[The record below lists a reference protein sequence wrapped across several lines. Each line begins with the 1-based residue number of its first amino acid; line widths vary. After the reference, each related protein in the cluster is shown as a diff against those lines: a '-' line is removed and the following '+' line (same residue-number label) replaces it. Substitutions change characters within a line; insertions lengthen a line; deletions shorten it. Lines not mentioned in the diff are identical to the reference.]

1 VAVVCHDRARGVA
14 QASEL
19 TVQCPCCRAELV
31 VDVNLKRVISHKEAR
46 TGPVI
51 EIDDAHRLLAEE
63 AAARER
69 LFEQSFNAEKNRG
82 DDLDRR
88 FREALEQARKEP
100 ITRPER
106 AFDLD

>member
-1 VAVVCHDRARGVA
+1 MNRL
-14 QASEL
+14 ASEL

-31 VDVNLKRVISHKEAR
+31 VDVNLKRVVSHKEAR
-46 TGPVI
+46 TGPVR
-51 EIDDAHRLLAEE
+51 ELDDAQRLLAEE

-69 LFEQSFNAEKNRG
+69 AFEASFQAEKNRES
-82 DDLDRR
+82 DLDRR
-88 FREALEQARKEP
+88 FREALEQAQKEP

>member
-1 VAVVCHDRARGVA
+1 
-14 QASEL
+14 
-19 TVQCPCCRAELV
+19 V
-31 VDVNLKRVISHKEAR
+31 VDVNLKRVVSHKEAR
-46 TGPVI
+46 TGPVR

-69 LFEQSFNAEKNRG
+69 LFEQSVQAEKNRG

-88 FREALEQARKEP
+88 FREALEQAKKEP
-100 ITRPER
+100 ISRPER

>member
-1 VAVVCHDRARGVA
+1 MSRL
-14 QASEL
+14 ASEL

-31 VDVNLKRVISHKEAR
+31 VDVNLKRVVSHKEAR
-46 TGPVI
+46 TGPVR
-51 EIDDAHRLLAEE
+51 ELDDAQRLLAEE

-69 LFEQSFNAEKNRG
+69 AFELSFQAEKSRG

-88 FREALEQARKEP
+88 FREALEQAKKEP
-100 ITRPER
+100 ISRPER

>member
-1 VAVVCHDRARGVA
+1 MKVQARRGRDVAASTASRARVA
-14 QASEL
+14 HQHA
-19 TVQCPCCRAELV
+19 
-31 VDVNLKRVISHKEAR
+31 RVAN
-46 TGPVI
+46 GQQGAGL
-51 EIDDAHRLLAEE
+51 AHRLLAEE

-69 LFEQSFNAEKNRG
+69 AFEASFQAERNRG

-88 FREALEQARKEP
+88 FREALEQAKKEP

>member
-1 VAVVCHDRARGVA
+1 MSRL
-14 QASEL
+14 ASEL

-31 VDVNLKRVISHKEAR
+31 VDVNLERVVSHKEAR
-46 TGPVI
+46 SAP
-51 EIDDAHRLLAEE
+51 DRDLDNAQRLLAEE

-69 LFEQSFNAEKNRG
+69 IFEQSFQAEKHRG
-82 DDLDRR
+82 DNLDRR
-88 FREALEQARKEP
+88 FREALEQAQKEP

>member
-1 VAVVCHDRARGVA
+1 MSRL
-14 QASEL
+14 ASEL

-31 VDVNLKRVISHKEAR
+31 VDVNLKRVVSHKEAR
-46 TGPVI
+46 TGPVR
-51 EIDDAHRLLAEE
+51 ELDNAQRLLAEE

-69 LFEQSFNAEKNRG
+69 AFELSFQAEQRRG

-88 FREALEQARKEP
+88 FREALEQAKKEP
-100 ITRPER
+100 ISRPER

>member
-1 VAVVCHDRARGVA
+1 VV
-14 QASEL
+14 
-19 TVQCPCCRAELV
+19 
-31 VDVNLKRVISHKEAR
+31 SHKEAR
-46 TGPVI
+46 TGPLR
-51 EIDDAHRLLAEE
+51 EIDDAQRLLAEE

-69 LFEQSFNAEKNRG
+69 LFEQSFQAEKHRG

-88 FREALEQARKEP
+88 FKEALEQAKKEP

>member
-1 VAVVCHDRARGVA
+1 MSRL
-14 QASEL
+14 ASEL

-31 VDVNLKRVISHKEAR
+31 VDVNLKRVVSHQEPR
-46 TGPVI
+46 TGPVR

-69 LFEQSFNAEKNRG
+69 AFEQSFQAERNRG

-88 FREALEQARKEP
+88 FREALEQAKKEP

>member
-1 VAVVCHDRARGVA
+1 MSRL
-14 QASEL
+14 ASEL
-19 TVQCPCCRAELV
+19 SVQCPCCRAELV
-31 VDVNLKRVISHKEAR
+31 VDVNLKRVVSHKEAR
-46 TGPVI
+46 TGPVRD
-51 EIDDAHRLLAEE
+51 IDDAHRLLAEE

-69 LFEQSFNAEKNRG
+69 LFEQSFQAERNRP

-88 FREALEQARKEP
+88 FREALEQANKEP

>member
-1 VAVVCHDRARGVA
+1 MSRL
-14 QASEL
+14 ASEL

-31 VDVNLKRVISHKEAR
+31 VDVNLKRVVSHKEAR
-46 TGPVI
+46 TGPVR
-51 EIDDAHRLLAEE
+51 ELDDAQRLLAEE

-69 LFEQSFNAEKNRG
+69 AFELSFQAEQNRG

-88 FREALEQARKEP
+88 FREALEQAKKEP
-100 ITRPER
+100 ISRPER

>member
-1 VAVVCHDRARGVA
+1 MSRL
-14 QASEL
+14 ASEL

-31 VDVNLKRVISHKEAR
+31 VDVNLKRVVSHKEAR
-46 TGPVI
+46 TGPVR
-51 EIDDAHRLLAEE
+51 ELDDAQRLLAEE

-69 LFEQSFNAEKNRG
+69 AFELSFKAEQSRG

-88 FREALEQARKEP
+88 FREALEQAKKEP
-100 ITRPER
+100 ISRPER

>member
-1 VAVVCHDRARGVA
+1 MSRL
-14 QASEL
+14 ASEL

-31 VDVNLKRVISHKEAR
+31 VDVNLKRVVSHKEAR
-46 TGPVI
+46 TGPVR

-69 LFEQSFNAEKNRG
+69 IFEQSMQAEKNRG

-88 FREALEQARKEP
+88 FREALEQAKKEP
-100 ITRPER
+100 ISRPER

>member
-1 VAVVCHDRARGVA
+1 MSRL
-14 QASEL
+14 ASEL

-31 VDVNLKRVISHKEAR
+31 VDVNLKRVVSHKEAR
-46 TGPVI
+46 TGPHR
-51 EIDDAHRLLAEE
+51 DLDNAQRLLAEE

-69 LFEQSFNAEKNRG
+69 IFEQSFQAEKNRG
-82 DDLDRR
+82 DDLERR
-88 FREALEQARKEP
+88 FREALEQANKEP

>member
-1 VAVVCHDRARGVA
+1 MSRL
-14 QASEL
+14 ASEV

-31 VDVNLKRVISHKEAR
+31 VDVNLKRVVSHKEAR
-46 TGPVI
+46 TGPVR

-63 AAARER
+63 AEARER
-69 LFEQSFNAEKNRG
+69 LFEQSFQAEKSRG

-88 FREALEQARKEP
+88 FREALEQAKKEP